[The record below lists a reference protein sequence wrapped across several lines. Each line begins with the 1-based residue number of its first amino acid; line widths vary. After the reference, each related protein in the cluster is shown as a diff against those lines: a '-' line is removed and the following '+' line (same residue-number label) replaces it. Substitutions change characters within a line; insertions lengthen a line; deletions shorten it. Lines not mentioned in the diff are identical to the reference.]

1 MYYTYILR
9 SISSPKEI
17 YKGFT
22 TLNTYKRLEVHNAG
36 SVPHTSKFTPW
47 ELIWFA
53 GFEHEKQARA
63 FEKYL
68 KSASGIAFLRKR
80 LIQR

>member
-1 MYYTYILR
+1 MYYAYILR

-22 TLNTYKRLEVHNAG
+22 TLDPNSRLRVHNDG
-36 SVPHTSKFTPW
+36 SVSHTSKFKPW
-47 ELIWFA
+47 KLIWFA
-53 GFEHEKQARA
+53 GFEHEEQARA

-80 LIQR
+80 LIKT